1 MLELEVIYFDE
12 VRVKVTGRQAPLSG
26 VDGLNDEEQK
36 LFEALGPAFEQ
47 ERLRVAKM
55 LANKPDEKLFG
66 ETEFELRDHLLHLG
80 AQTLETAANERQ
92 KKGRL
97 RGC

>member
-1 MLELEVIYFDE
+1 MGTQQTPLTGAEALNKDE
-12 VRVKVTGRQAPLSG
+12 Q
-26 VDGLNDEEQK
+26 D

-66 ETEFELRDHLLHLG
+66 DTEFELRDHMLGLG
-80 AQTLETAANERQ
+80 ARSLETAAKERQ
-92 KKGRL
+92 KKGRV

>member
-1 MLELEVIYFDE
+1 MLELEVIYFDK
-12 VRVKVTGRQAPLSG
+12 VRVRVTEGQAPLTG
-26 VDGLNDEEQK
+26 VDVLSEDEQK
-36 LFEALGPAFEQ
+36 LYEALGPAFEQ

-66 ETEFELRDHLLHLG
+66 ETEFELRDHLLRLG
-80 AQTLETAANERQ
+80 AQTLETAALERQ

>member
-1 MLELEVIYFDE
+1 
-12 VRVKVTGRQAPLSG
+12 
-26 VDGLNDEEQK
+26 LNEEEQN

-47 ERLRVAKM
+47 ERFRVAKM

-80 AQTLETAANERQ
+80 AQTLETAASERQ

>member
-1 MLELEVIYFDE
+1 MAG
-12 VRVKVTGRQAPLSG
+12 TQQAPLTG
-26 VDGLNDEEQK
+26 VKVLNEEEQS

-66 ETEFELRDHLLHLG
+66 DTEFELRDHMLHLG
-80 AQTLETAANERQ
+80 AQSLEAAAKERQ
-92 KKGRL
+92 KKGRV

>member
-1 MLELEVIYFDE
+1 MTEQRGVL
-12 VRVKVTGRQAPLSG
+12 TGGESLG
-26 VDGLNDEEQK
+26 DEERQ

-55 LANKPDEKLFG
+55 LAHKSDKELFG
-66 ETEFELRDHLLHLG
+66 QTEFELRDHLLRLG
-80 AQTLETAANERQ
+80 AQSLETAATERQ
-92 KKGRL
+92 KKGGL

>member
-1 MLELEVIYFDE
+1 M
-12 VRVKVTGRQAPLSG
+12 G
-26 VDGLNDEEQK
+26 VDVLDEEEQR

-47 ERLRVAKM
+47 ERFRVAKM
-55 LANKPDEKLFG
+55 LASKPDEKLFG
-66 ETEFELRDHLLHLG
+66 ETEFELRDHMLRLG
-80 AQTLETAANERQ
+80 AQSLEAAAMERQ